1 VSIAANKETYGRI
14 IEAIGRN
21 DPDALEDLMDPAIV
35 DHNPM
40 PEQPPGVTG
49 FKAWLRA
56 VKSSFPDLE
65 GTVESVIAEGD
76 RVAGHVTW
84 RGTHRGEFLGLA
96 PTNKQVAM
104 AAFHV
109 VRFSAG
115 RAAEWWGTADLLG
128 GVQQLGGTITPPAG

>member
-1 VSIAANKETYGRI
+1 VSIAANKDTYRRI

-21 DPDALEDLMDPAIV
+21 DPEALDALMSADIV

-40 PEQPPGVTG
+40 PDQPPGITG

-65 GTVESVIAEGD
+65 GTVESAIAEGD

-96 PTNKQVAM
+96 PTSKELTM

-109 VRFSAG
+109 VRFSVG
-115 RAAEWWGTADLLG
+115 RAAEWWGTADLLAA
-128 GVQQLGGTITPPAG
+128 VQQLGGTITPP